1 MTETLGWDITP
12 CWETRPCIPVSVVAA
27 DVCVSSGCKLGSG
40 GVGFTS
46 GEDCTVGFGLW
57 WDSPKLLRGVCVV
70 GNIGRWPCFSEP
82 ERETLEWEWRGGGR
96 PMMAAVAREGRSGSV
111 RGSTYPITLLGML
124 EGGREVGVWGGV
136 DSVSKNLINVCE
148 NDVCQKRGF
157 KESSHMRG
165 GLGSK
170 LDWLLKVEE
179 KGWEGGGG
187 ENVPLLCWAVER

>member
-1 MTETLGWDITP
+1 MNASVVEWESLALLPVGETGCGLCGWSDGLLSPVGAMTEMLGWDITP
-12 CWETRPCIPVSVVAA
+12 CWETRPCIPVSVAAA

-46 GEDCTVGFGLW
+46 GEDCTAGFGLW
-57 WDSPKLLRGVCVV
+57 WGSTPEVDSPKLLRGVCAV

-82 ERETLEWEWRGGGR
+82 ERETLEWDWRGGGR
-96 PMMAAVAREGRSGSV
+96 PIMAAVAREGRSGSV

-148 NDVCQKRGF
+148 NDVCQKKRI
-157 KESSHMRG
+157 
-165 GLGSK
+165 
-170 LDWLLKVEE
+170 
-179 KGWEGGGG
+179 
-187 ENVPLLCWAVER
+187 